1 MQTSLMLLKD
11 KVRKMNKEK
20 KIKMLIPSIGLALI
34 ISGCQ
39 SSFLTNMDDKGT
51 LQL

>member
-1 MQTSLMLLKD
+1 
-11 KVRKMNKEK
+11 
-20 KIKMLIPSIGLALI
+20 MLIPSIGLALI

-51 LQL
+51 QSTLNVLSNKGGCRAFGSYK